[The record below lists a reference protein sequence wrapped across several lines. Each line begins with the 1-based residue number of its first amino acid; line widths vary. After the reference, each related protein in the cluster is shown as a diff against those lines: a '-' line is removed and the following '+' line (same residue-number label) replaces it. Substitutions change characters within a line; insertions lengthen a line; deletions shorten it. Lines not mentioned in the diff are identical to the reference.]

1 MVDQGQVFSRW
12 RWSILNNA
20 GKAEDLA
27 LHHQLETFPVSG
39 LCSTMKLQ
47 ESSQTKFLWTVAML
61 EVMMMAI
68 YVLLVRSTT
77 SILLYFFVN
86 WVDD

>member
-1 MVDQGQVFSRW
+1 MAV
-12 RWSILNNA
+12 NT
-20 GKAEDLA
+20 E
-27 LHHQLETFPVSG
+27 
-39 LCSTMKLQ
+39 LCSKDRAALPPSLWKGHSLSGWEGRMKLQ

-77 SILLYFFVN
+77 IPFKPCSDMTTLPTL
-86 WVDD
+86 

>member
-12 RWSILNNA
+12 RLSILNNA
-20 GKAEDLA
+20 EEKAEDLA
-27 LHHQLETFPVSG
+27 LHHQSGTFPLSG
-39 LCSTMKLQ
+39 LCTTMKLQ

-68 YVLLVRSTT
+68 YVLLVRLN
-77 SILLYFFVN
+77 IVIVLV
-86 WVDD
+86 

>member
-1 MVDQGQVFSRW
+1 MAV
-12 RWSILNNA
+12 NT
-20 GKAEDLA
+20 E
-27 LHHQLETFPVSG
+27 
-39 LCSTMKLQ
+39 LCSRDRTALPPSLWKGHSLSGWGSRMKLQ

-77 SILLYFFVN
+77 SILLYFFVS

>member
-20 GKAEDLA
+20 KKAEDLA
-27 LHHQLETFPVSG
+27 LHHQSGTFPVSG
-39 LCSTMKLQ
+39 LCTTMKLQ

-68 YVLLVRSTT
+68 YVLLVRLN
-77 SILLYFFVN
+77 IVIVLV
-86 WVDD
+86 

>member
-27 LHHQLETFPVSG
+27 LPHQSGTFPVSE

-68 YVLLVRSTT
+68 YVLLVRLNIVT
-77 SILLYFFVN
+77 LLV
-86 WVDD
+86 

>member
-1 MVDQGQVFSRW
+1 
-12 RWSILNNA
+12 
-20 GKAEDLA
+20 
-27 LHHQLETFPVSG
+27 
-39 LCSTMKLQ
+39 MKLQ

>member
-1 MVDQGQVFSRW
+1 MRGW
-12 RWSILNNA
+12 RGSSDGGESTLNYA
-20 GKAEDLA
+20 AKTEPPS
-27 LHHQLETFPVSG
+27 LHHSLSEWESR
-39 LCSTMKLQ
+39 MKLQ